1 MQRTHLTTR
10 IRNGDLVVGCAH
22 VIRDEALTEGLRSV
36 EVDFLLVDMQ
46 HVAIGLESLQRLLV
60 ALQPSDVAV
69 LVRVPTNDPIVIGQ
83 VLDVGATGIIVP
95 MVNTAGHA
103 ICAVTAAMY
112 PPAGTRSWG
121 PRRVASF
128 HGDPLDYARFANDNT
143 AVIVQIE
150 TAEAVG
156 NVDEIL
162 TSEGVT
168 GVMIGPADLAI
179 SMGHM
184 FDRDNPEV
192 QSAIQ
197 HVFKRCQVHGVAGG
211 IFTNDTERAQH
222 WISMGATI
230 VNCSSDATFV
240 AEGFRRVA
248 ATLKTPARV
257 G

>member
-22 VIRDEALTEGLRSV
+22 VIRDEAVTEGLRAV
-36 EVDFLLVDMQ
+36 DVDFLLVDMQ
-46 HVAIGLESLQRLLV
+46 HVAIGLESLQQILV

-69 LVRVPTNDPIVIGQ
+69 LVRVPSNDAVLIGQ
-83 VLDVGATGIIVP
+83 VLDLGATGVIVP

-103 ICAVTAAMY
+103 IRALAAAMY
-112 PPAGTRSWG
+112 PPVGTRSWG

-128 HGDPLDYARFANDNT
+128 HGDALDYARSANDNT

-150 TAEAVG
+150 TAEAVA

-162 TSEGVT
+162 TSGGIT
-168 GVMIGPADLAI
+168 GVMVGPADLAI

-184 FDRDNPEV
+184 FDREDQEV
-192 QSAIQ
+192 HRAIQ
-197 HVFKRCQVHGVAGG
+197 RVFERCQVHGVAGG
-211 IFTNDTERAQH
+211 IFTNDTDRAQH

-230 VNCSSDATFV
+230 LNCSSDATFV
-240 AEGFRRVA
+240 ADGFRRVA
-248 ATLKTPARV
+248 AALKAPTRA